1 MLSVSVSGFEL
12 QENLVKFPSIFAA
25 AAMIATTFAAPAAVF
40 AHTRVVASTP
50 AQGATVAR
58 PRVVTL
64 TFSEALLTP
73 TAAASIVMT
82 AMPGM
87 DNHGE
92 MAIRNFTTAWSN
104 SNRTMT
110 LTLRQ
115 PLRAGTY
122 EVRWQA
128 AGADGH
134 RMNGTV
140 GFTVS

>member
-1 MLSVSVSGFEL
+1 MLAA
-12 QENLVKFPSIFAA
+12 SIVAPTAA
-25 AAMIATTFAAPAAVF
+25 I

-50 AQGATVAR
+50 AEGATVAR

-64 TFSEALLTP
+64 TFSEALLPP
-73 TAAASIVMT
+73 TVAASIVMT
-82 AMPGM
+82 AMPSVP
-87 DNHGE
+87 NHGD
-92 MAIRNFTTAWSN
+92 MVIRNFTTAWSN
-104 SNRTMT
+104 GNRTMT

-140 GFTVS
+140 NFIVS

>member
-1 MLSVSVSGFEL
+1 MKLTSALAALAMVTASLTVP
-12 QENLVKFPSIFAA
+12 NVAA
-25 AAMIATTFAAPAAVF
+25 A
-40 AHTRVVASTP
+40 HTKVVASTP
-50 AQGATVAR
+50 AEGATVAR

-64 TFSEALLTP
+64 TFSEALLPP

-92 MAIRNFTTAWSN
+92 MVIRNFTTAWSN
-104 SNRTMT
+104 DNRTMT

-134 RMNGTV
+134 RMNGIV
-140 GFTVS
+140 NFIVS

>member
-1 MLSVSVSGFEL
+1 MKIRSIIAS
-12 QENLVKFPSIFAA
+12 LVLAGAA
-25 AAMIATTFAAPAAVF
+25 LGAPALTM

-50 AQGATVAR
+50 AQGTTVAR

-64 TFSEALLTP
+64 TFSEALLPP

-87 DNHGE
+87 ENHSP
-92 MAIRNFTTAWSN
+92 MVIRNFTTAWS
-104 SNRTMT
+104 SGNRTMT
-110 LTLRQ
+110 LNLRQ
-115 PLRAGTY
+115 PLRTGTY

-140 GFTVS
+140 NFIVS

>member
-1 MLSVSVSGFEL
+1 MKFASVL
-12 QENLVKFPSIFAA
+12 AA
-25 AAMIATTFAAPAAVF
+25 AAMVAASLGAPSAAL
-40 AHTRVVASTP
+40 AHTRVVSSTP
-50 AQGATVAR
+50 AEGATVAR

-64 TFSEALLTP
+64 NFSEALLPP

-82 AMPGM
+82 AMPGVA
-87 DNHGE
+87 NHGE

-104 SNRTMT
+104 NNRTMT

-122 EVRWQA
+122 EVRWKA

-140 GFTVS
+140 NFIVS

>member
-1 MLSVSVSGFEL
+1 MK
-12 QENLVKFPSIFAA
+12 ENPMKLAPIFAA
-25 AAMIATTFAAPAAVF
+25 FAMVASPLAFPSMAA

-50 AQGATVAR
+50 AEGATVAGTR
-58 PRVVTL
+58 TVTL
-64 TFSEALLTP
+64 TFNEALLPP

-87 DNHGE
+87 ANHSP

-104 SNRTMT
+104 GNKTMT
-110 LTLRQ
+110 LTLTKA
-115 PLRAGTY
+115 LAKGSY

-140 GFTVS
+140 KFTVS